1 MQISQR
7 RVYNDGV
14 TDSKRWDTFKHRPG
28 DVVIATPAKC
38 GTTWTQA
45 IVASLL
51 WPDGSPPEPV
61 VIVSPWVDGRIEPAE
76 SVAERLERQQH
87 RRFVKTHTPADGV
100 PWWPTASYIVVLRDG
115 RDAFMSLLNHMA
127 KMRPEIVALMNAE
140 AEMGGGQ
147 PLHWSG
153 DPHQDFPQWLA
164 SDQSAPAYLASW
176 WPRRREPNVLLLH
189 YNDLKAD
196 LAGEMRRIASF
207 LGLTVP
213 EGLWPSVV
221 ERCTFESMR
230 ARGDEIGP
238 FELVFEG
245 GAGSFLF
252 KGTNGRW
259 RDVLTEEELAQY
271 QRRVAELLSPEA
283 ADWMEH
289 GSLASGRRP
298 NTRSGC
304 V

>member
-1 MQISQR
+1 MQSSQR
-7 RVYNDGV
+7 RIYSDGV
-14 TDSKRWDTFKHRPG
+14 TDSKRWDLFQHRPG
-28 DVVIATPAKC
+28 DVIIATPPKC

-45 IVASLL
+45 IVASLF
-51 WPDGSPPEPV
+51 WPDGFLPEPV
-61 VIVSPWVDGRIEPAE
+61 VIVGPWIDGRIEPAAI
-76 SVAERLERQQH
+76 VADRLEQQKH
-87 RRFVKTHTPADGV
+87 RRFLKTHTPADGV

-127 KMRPEIVALMNAE
+127 KMRPEVVAMANAE
-140 AEMGGGQ
+140 AEADGGQ
-147 PLHWSG
+147 PLQWSG
-153 DPHQDFPQWLA
+153 DPHADFPPWLA
-164 SDQSAPAYLASW
+164 SYGSAPAYLASW
-176 WPRRREPNVLLLH
+176 WPRRREPNVLLVH
-189 YNDLKAD
+189 YNDLKVD
-196 LAGEMRRIASF
+196 LAGEMRRIANF

-238 FELVFEG
+238 FEFVFEG
-245 GAGSFLF
+245 GANSFLY

-271 QRRVAELLSPEA
+271 QHRVTELLSPEA
-283 ADWMEH
+283 AEWMEH

-298 NTRSGC
+298 
-304 V
+304 